1 VKRFSQTFHSV
12 SIVGCVALIYAALV
26 VLSAGCALAH
36 ADQSQ
41 THHHHHE
48 ENSSPQSAFCAWAC
62 QATSDGVA
70 VAQPLAAVAWLV
82 VEQQVLDLDSHFL
95 SSASV
100 VLLPRA
106 PPSPVFLSHG

>member
-1 VKRFSQTFHSV
+1 MKRFKQNLYKV
-12 SIVGCVALIYAALV
+12 SIIGSVALIYAALV
-26 VLSAGCALAH
+26 VLSTGCALAH
-36 ADQSQ
+36 ADPSQ
-41 THHHHHE
+41 THHHHTE

-62 QATSDGVA
+62 QATSDGAA

-82 VEQQVLDLDSHFL
+82 VEQQVLDSDSHVL